1 MASEL
6 TVSVS
11 LSGAKTWALKNLQLA
26 GIQPDMAGTKFMQG
40 SQLVPTT
47 AGGTAINLGTLAT
60 VGWFLIIN
68 RDTTNFVSLYN
79 AVSGT
84 KFAKLKF
91 GEPCCGRFDPSVT
104 APAAI
109 ADTAACLIEYLIFEI

>member
-6 TVSVS
+6 TVTSA
-11 LSGAKTWALKNLQLA
+11 LSGSKAFSLKSLQISA
-26 GIQPDMAGTKFMQG
+26 IQPTLTGSKFVQATQ
-40 SQLVPTT
+40 SIPTT
-47 AGGTAINLGTLAT
+47 AGGVVINLGPLSN
-60 VGWFLIIN
+60 VGWFLIVN
-68 RDTTNFVSLYN
+68 RDATNFVSIYN

-84 KFAKLKF
+84 KFAKLLP
-91 GEPCCGRFDPSVT
+91 GECVMGRFDTGIT